1 MEEDFIFPLNGLAV
15 GKTQVS
21 CAVGKKFFSS
31 FENSEILDADLG
43 VDITIDKSGQYIGVD
58 AHIDGNVTI
67 ICDRCLEELS
77 LPVDTTVKLSI
88 KFGEEPAVQDEFQE
102 GDREIIFL
110 PECDSNLDLSQ
121 IVYDY
126 TCLSLPM
133 QRIHEDGKCN
143 PCTVRFLNST
153 DESHADDAPNP
164 FSKLKDLIKDKNNN

>member
-31 FENSEILDADLG
+31 FENSEILDADLD
-43 VDITIDKSGQYIGVD
+43 VDITIEKSGQYIGVD
-58 AHIDGNVTI
+58 AHIGGNVTVL
-67 ICDRCLEELS
+67 CDRCLEDLS
-77 LPVDTTVKLSI
+77 LPVDTKVKLSV

-102 GDREIIFL
+102 GDGDREIIFL
-110 PECDSNLDLSQ
+110 PESDSNLDLSQ

-133 QRIHEDGKCN
+133 QRIHEEGKCN
-143 PCTVRFLNST
+143 PSTVRFLNST
-153 DESHADDAPNP
+153 DNGQADDAPNP
-164 FSKLKDLIKDKNNN
+164 FSKLKDFIKDKK

>member
-1 MEEDFIFPLNGLAV
+1 MEEDFIFPLNGLTA

-21 CAVGKKFFSS
+21 RTVGKKFFNS

-43 VDITIDKSGQYIGVD
+43 VDITIEKSGQYIGVD
-58 AHIDGNVTI
+58 AHIGGNVTVL
-67 ICDRCLEELS
+67 CDRCLEDLS
-77 LPVDTTVKLSI
+77 LPVDTTVRLSV

-110 PECDSNLDLSQ
+110 PESDSNLNLSQ

-133 QRIHEDGKCN
+133 QRIHEEGKCN
-143 PCTVRFLNST
+143 PSTVRFLNST
-153 DESHADDAPNP
+153 DKVEADDAPNP
-164 FSKLKDLIKDKNNN
+164 FSKLKDLIKDKK